1 MLAGSDLP
9 EPVRP
14 YDPRKISGTRFMPG
28 TLSPASESFNLS
40 QVKDMPQTQ
49 DIPENKTA
57 GHPSEP
63 YDVVIVGGGIAGLY
77 CCHELI
83 KRKESLKINSIRLLE
98 ASNRF
103 GGRIET
109 WSLQRTD
116 EQNGE
121 AIGFRDTW
129 DPCDWDFAAASPDP
143 SRPRADKESPY
154 KGPIERKLVQK
165 DDREV
170 EKVSRIEY
178 FRAEFGPMRIEP
190 RDQPLLQALLSE
202 LGIREQVP
210 GEEESLD
217 DLVPFSSYIS
227 EDPMEPRFT
236 LREEEAQQKTPFEL
250 MILAL
255 RRIFELVEG
264 IEAEGGISSTERT
277 ITGLAGPWH
286 TEVANEQWRN
296 LHDSA
301 FFYRHYWKGELLE
314 WIQNLTDED
323 FTKIR
328 RCARF
333 RGEPLWNLGFW
344 NVLSEV
350 LSHYA
355 VVKIRDWGSYY
366 HFIHENLNAAEW
378 IIFWLRAIRSTGSL
392 RGVRGGMSRII
403 WRLLE
408 RLYKARE
415 ENPSLGIQI
424 QKGTRVTELRSDGDN
439 INVRFTVGNEEDRSK
454 EEQVITAKRVI
465 LALPKRPLEELSW
478 DGNPPRDNLKKA
490 LNAVACLPLLKCF
503 FVIERP
509 WWEDNRP
516 LNRYAADLPTRELL
530 YVKSNDRTKGL
541 IMVYTDRPAIT
552 FWSDYLREMEC
563 DHHKSHRNSEIDMED
578 PQLGAQEMAK
588 TWFLRKRKGPDY
600 PRLWQRF
607 VQFARDYE
615 HHDFTQDRLLACGM
629 RNWGKKPFGAAA
641 HGWLPGV
648 MSWKHIEYLEAFSL
662 DQSSARLNIHVC
674 GEAFSDYQG
683 FIEGSLRSAKRV
695 LDRISAEMS

>member
-1 MLAGSDLP
+1 MKYTFG
-9 EPVRP
+9 
-14 YDPRKISGTRFMPG
+14 
-28 TLSPASESFNLS
+28 
-40 QVKDMPQTQ
+40 
-49 DIPENKTA
+49 NKTA
-57 GHPSEP
+57 QHATEP

-83 KRKESLKINSIRLLE
+83 KKRAAGALDIQSIRLLE
-98 ASNRF
+98 ASSRF

-109 WSLQRTD
+109 WSLQRSG

-121 AIGFRDTW
+121 AIGFHDTW
-129 DPCDWDFAAASPDP
+129 DPCDWDFAAASPDSST
-143 SRPRADKESPY
+143 SRGDKESPY
-154 KGPIERKLVQK
+154 KGPVERELVQK
-165 DDREV
+165 DGREV
-170 EKVSRIEY
+170 EKVSKVEY

-190 RDQPLLQALLSE
+190 RDQPLLEALLSE

-255 RRIFELVEG
+255 RRIFELIEG
-264 IEAEGGISSTERT
+264 IEPGEGRSFTDTSVTASPT
-277 ITGLAGPWH
+277 GPWH
-286 TEVANEQWRN
+286 TEAANEQWRN
-296 LHDSA
+296 LRDSA

-314 WIQNLTDED
+314 WIQNLSDED
-323 FTKIR
+323 FIKIR
-328 RCARF
+328 RYARF

-366 HFIHENLNAAEW
+366 HFVHENLNAAEW
-378 IIFWLRAIRSTGSL
+378 IIFWLRATRSTGSL

-408 RLYKARE
+408 RLYNARK
-415 ENPSLGIQI
+415 ENPSLSIQI
-424 QKGTRVTELRSDGDN
+424 EKEARVTELRSDGAN
-439 INVRFTVGNEEDRSK
+439 INVRFTVRNEENGGS
-454 EEQVITAKRVI
+454 EEQVITARRVI

-478 DGNPPRDNLKKA
+478 GGNPPPVNLKKA
-490 LNAVACLPLLKCF
+490 LKAVACLPLLKCF

-563 DHHKSHRNSEIDMED
+563 DHRKSHRKPGEDLEED
-578 PQLGAQEMAK
+578 PQLEIQEMAK
-588 TWFLRKRKGPDY
+588 TWFLRKKNAPDY

-615 HHDFTQDRLLACGM
+615 HHDFTPNRLLACGI
-629 RNWGKKPFGAAA
+629 RDWGKKPFGAAA

-648 MSWKHIEYLEAFSL
+648 MSWKHIEFLEAFSL

-695 LDRISAEMS
+695 LDRISAEIN